1 MDSLFYRE
9 YIKINFNVG
18 LFMGLLLNYIV
29 SVTVLL
35 LLLYSSLKKFLQ
47 KKKFFFPSDL
57 AFVKKD
63 KALHLA
69 KFLLKT

>member
-57 AFVKKD
+57 AFVKK
-63 KALHLA
+63 
-69 KFLLKT
+69 